1 MAEEKNRQQ
10 SALDAFALMKEA
22 ANEAKGLSASEEP
35 EMTAEEKE
43 QAELV
48 AAEMADL
55 TDAQTEIEEKQEA
68 EEENTNTSSETDE
81 SNNDLPTQIKDPMAP
96 DSNLAASAEDQKNSA
111 PDFLENA
118 ERIPY
123 SLQEEVMDW
132 RRRLNNELVPENLVY
147 ATAVE
152 ATNYHFDG
160 KDLYML
166 KMELANGAPIYIRPK
181 EAGNNF
187 LHISST
193 IGQTIKIAIDE
204 LITVPNSVDSEGHQ
218 EYIAMGSIRQ
228 AEFVIAGVIYQQLGK
243 TKDDTT
249 IKNRKPLEETRVGRI
264 VRVLDRPYPGM
275 LFIEYEGMTFGMLAN
290 NFYYR
295 SYREPLTEVAQTG
308 NQIRFKIEDINLRH
322 YEDLTSVEDA
332 VSRGRETP
340 TGIFYQVMT
349 TSLPFRENP
358 DDKVRRLYK
367 DKSQFL
373 AHIVSVHPVKG
384 ILVEIERGW
393 WIKGHY
399 NPAYL
404 NFNPT
409 VLDAAENTPVYGTIT
424 DVDFKNHRGRFEI
437 LGFPRGVAKPK

>member
-1 MAEEKNRQQ
+1 MADEQSQQQ

-22 ANEAKGLSASEEP
+22 ANGAKGLSASYEP
-35 EMTAEEKE
+35 EMTEEERE
-43 QAELV
+43 QADLV

-55 TDAQTEIEEKQEA
+55 TEAQTEIEENQKSDDDDQS
-68 EEENTNTSSETDE
+68 SSETE
-81 SNNDLPTQIKDPMAP
+81 GVNSDLPTQIKDPMAP
-96 DSNLAASAEDQKNSA
+96 GSNLAASAEDQQNSA
-111 PDFLENA
+111 PDFLQSA
-118 ERIPY
+118 ERIPF

-132 RRRLNNELVPENLVY
+132 RRRLNNALIPENLVY

-152 ATNYHFDG
+152 ATNYRYEG

-193 IGQTIKIAIDE
+193 IGQTIKIAVDE
-204 LITVPNSVDSEGHQ
+204 LIAVPDSVDAEGHQ

-290 NFYYR
+290 NFYYL
-295 SYREPLTEVAQTG
+295 SYREPLTDVAQTG
-308 NQIRFKIEDINLRH
+308 NQIRFKIEDVILRH
-322 YEDLTSVEDA
+322 YEDLTSVENA
-332 VSRGRETP
+332 VSRGHETP

-399 NPAYL
+399 NRAYL

-424 DVDFKNHRGRFEI
+424 DVDFKTHRGRFEI